1 MQRTASV
8 LLASLVAGLLLTG
21 CPEKQVEKEAPAA
34 PTAVDKSGAEEKDK
48 AGAEEE
54 HGEDHPEA
62 ADEPKDE
69 KKAAAKK
76 KKPAGEE
83 KDQGGW

>member
-8 LLASLVAGLLLTG
+8 LFASLFAGLLLTG
-21 CPEKQVEKEAPAA
+21 CPEKQVEKEEPAA

-48 AGAEEE
+48 AAAEEE

-62 ADEPKDE
+62 DEPKDD
-69 KKAAAKK
+69 KKASAKK